1 MRRPKVTASV
11 DMLNI
16 LLHFASSRGLDL
28 GKIKAATR
36 QTLEKCRDSRIPI
49 KQLDAVWKE
58 IVRQSDDPN
67 FGLHLGEA
75 ADQQTSGGILFSVM
89 MNCVTVGNALEK
101 QIRYHALSTDLIQ
114 LRLQEQGKYVQY
126 ICEEVDSEIELDRH
140 YIETVFCGL
149 VFPLRRLTQNKVR
162 PVEIHFKYPM
172 PTDISEHQRIF
183 DCSLRFDCLQNEL
196 ILHSTDLAQPIFLA
210 NPQLLDQLESFAQEM
225 LIRLYP
231 PDTWSDRVGHS
242 INKILLRGEKP
253 ALDSV
258 ACELA
263 LSPRQL
269 QNKLKQEGTSYQVLL
284 DQIRKE
290 TALKYL
296 NESDITVCDIAFL
309 LGFSEQSAFNHAFKR
324 WTGAN
329 PGDYRKPSQPARTLS
344 SG

>member
-1 MRRPKVTASV
+1 MRRSKVTASV
-11 DMLNI
+11 DLLNI
-16 LLHFASSRGLDL
+16 LLHFASSRGLDM
-28 GKIKAATR
+28 GKIKAATE
-36 QTLEKCRDSRIPI
+36 QALEKRSDSRIPI

-89 MNCVTVGNALEK
+89 MNCATVGNALEK

-114 LRLQEQGKYVQY
+114 LRLQEQGKYVRY
-126 ICEEVDSEIELDRH
+126 IWEEMDSEIELDRH
-140 YIETVFCGL
+140 YIETVFCGV

-162 PVEIHFKYPM
+162 PVEIHFKYPK
-172 PTDISEHQRIF
+172 PADISEHQRIF

-196 ILHSTDLAQPIFLA
+196 ILPCADLAQPIFLA
-210 NPQLLDQLESFAQEM
+210 NPQLLDQLEAFAQEM

-242 INKILLRGEKP
+242 INKSLLRGEKP

-258 ACELA
+258 AYELA

-269 QNKLKQEGTSYQVLL
+269 QNKLRQEGTTYQVLL
-284 DQIRKE
+284 DQIRRE

-296 NESDITVCDIAFL
+296 NESDITICDIAFL

-329 PGDYRKPSQPARTLS
+329 PGDYRKTSQPARTFS
-344 SG
+344 AG